1 MHKYSYLE
9 IVQTLL
15 VLLCIAIPP
24 WLTLRKYFVNRIN
37 KPVMIIMF
45 LIYMVSIIFTQSQ
58 NILPFIVVLI
68 SIYLLYRTRNNE
80 EEIYYLRPLKEKKIE
95 VLFQSIA
102 FKVIISIVNM
112 WFAVFM
118 MGFGIKLQQQEIS
131 KIFMDSS
138 WTKIILLSLL
148 TVVTAPIL
156 EEFIFRH
163 TLYRQLSK
171 KTGKIAACLITSGL
185 FALLHFNFLGT
196 ISFFGVGIFNC
207 YLYDKYG
214 YRAAVINHFVFNFVS
229 TFMIIMLKLFN
240 VPI

>member
-9 IVQTLL
+9 IAQTFL
-15 VLLCIAIPP
+15 VLICISIPP
-24 WLTLRKYFVNRIN
+24 WLSLKKYFINRIN
-37 KPVMIIMF
+37 RFVMFIMF
-45 LIYMVSIIFTQSQ
+45 LIYIAAIIFTQSQ
-58 NILPFIVVLI
+58 NILPFIAVLI

-80 EEIYYLRPLKEKKIE
+80 EEIYFLRPLKDKKFE
-95 VLFQSIA
+95 VLLQSIT
-102 FKVIISIVNM
+102 FKVIISIINM
-112 WFAVFM
+112 WFVFFM

-131 KIFMDSS
+131 KMFMDSS
-138 WTKIILLSLL
+138 WTKIIMLSLL

-214 YRAAVINHFVFNFVS
+214 YRAAVINHFVFNFIS

>member
-9 IVQTLL
+9 IIQTVL
-15 VLLCIAIPP
+15 VLICIAIPP
-24 WLTLRKYFVNRIN
+24 WLTLRKYFINRIN
-37 KPVMIIMF
+37 KLVMFIIF
-45 LIYMVSIIFTQSQ
+45 LIYMTSIIFTQSQ
-58 NILPFIVVLI
+58 NVLPFIAVLI
-68 SIYLLYRTRNNE
+68 SIYLLYRTKNNE
-80 EEIYYLRPLKEKKIE
+80 EEIYYLRPLNEKKFE
-95 VLFQSIA
+95 VLLQSIV
-102 FKVIISIVNM
+102 FKVIISIINM
-112 WFAVFM
+112 WFALFM
-118 MGFGIKLQQQEIS
+118 MGFGIKLQQQDIT

-138 WTKIILLSLL
+138 WMKIIMLSLL

-171 KTGKIAACLITSGL
+171 KTGKIGACLITSAL

-240 VPI
+240 VAL